1 MDKFLVTLHFILPC
15 HNVWLGAGVV
25 VLPGVNIGDNSVIA
39 ANSVV
44 CSDVPENAL
53 YAGTPA
59 VLKRH
64 IDINLQQNIRCCS
77 HYWQLMM

>member
-1 MDKFLVTLHFILPC
+1 MSRLNLRGNGVTQAPITIGN
-15 HNVWLGAGVV
+15 NVWLCAGVV

-59 VLKRH
+59 VFKR
-64 IDINLQQNIRCCS
+64 NI
-77 HYWQLMM
+77 